1 MIVNLPHGTV
11 ADISDF
17 NNYADEAKVL
27 MTNEGI
33 IISFY
38 RQGEEY
44 ISISKTYDEWIEDEQ
59 ERVQDIIDALARHP
73 SDYVQGIANLQ
84 VIDGG
89 GNHS

>member
-59 ERVQDIIDALARHP
+59 ERVQDIIDSLARHP

-89 GNHS
+89 GNRS